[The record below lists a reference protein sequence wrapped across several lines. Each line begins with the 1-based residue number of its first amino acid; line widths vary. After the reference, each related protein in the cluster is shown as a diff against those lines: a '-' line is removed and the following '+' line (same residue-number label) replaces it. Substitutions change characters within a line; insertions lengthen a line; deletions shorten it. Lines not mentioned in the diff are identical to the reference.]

1 MTDADRLAALTR
13 MRSVALGLLIV
24 AAVVFAVSFALQEA
38 HPWLAYVRAAAEGAL
53 VGGLADWFAVT
64 ALFRHPLG
72 IPVPHTAIIEKKKDS
87 IGESLSEFIGENFL
101 DPDLVRRKLAGW
113 GVASRAGGWLAQRH
127 NAETLVGRLSPGV
140 RGGLGALDDDDVQAL
155 IARLAQDHMVQ
166 PAWAPTVGSL
176 LEKVVAS
183 KHHTAV
189 VDVVVT
195 RAGEYL
201 RTHPQVIDRLVGER
215 APSWVPAVVN
225 VLVSDRVH
233 AELVKFVEAVRTDP
247 SHQVRRSLDEYLAGL
262 GRDLREDPAVI
273 EAFETFKKNA
283 ISDPLVRELAAN
295 GWTTVKSFL
304 IEAAEDPTSDL
315 RVALTDAV
323 VSLGT
328 RLREDQALA
337 ATVEGYAADAAAY
350 LVGAYRTEIVSVVS
364 DTVAG
369 WDAREASEKIELHV
383 GRDLQF
389 IRINGTVVGALA
401 GLAVFALARALLG
414 G

>member
-1 MTDADRLAALTR
+1 MNDAQRLAALQR
-13 MRSVALGLLIV
+13 MRAVALSLLI
-24 AAVVFAVSFALQEA
+24 ASAVVFAVSFALQGSY
-38 HPWLAYVRAAAEGAL
+38 PWLAYVRAASEGAL

-72 IPVPHTAIIEKKKDS
+72 LPVPHTAIIEKKKDT

-101 DPDLVRRKLAGW
+101 DPDLVRRKLGSW
-113 GVASRAGGWLAQRH
+113 GVAERAGSWLSDRAH
-127 NAETLVGRLSPGV
+127 AEDLVARLSPAV

-155 IARLAQDHMVQ
+155 LARLAQDHMVQ

-176 LEKVVAS
+176 LEKVVQS
-183 KHHTAV
+183 RHHTAV

-201 RTHPQVIDRLVGER
+201 KTHPQVIDRLVGER

-233 AELVKFVEAVRTDP
+233 AELVKFAEAVRTDP
-247 SHQVRRSLDEYLAGL
+247 NHQVRRSLDEYLRGL
-262 GRDLREDPAVI
+262 GRDLQADPAVI

-283 ISDPLVRELAAN
+283 ISDPLVRQLTAD
-295 GWTTVKSFL
+295 GWSTLKSFL
-304 IEAAEDPTSDL
+304 IEAAEDPASDL

-323 VSLGT
+323 VTLGT
-328 RLREDQALA
+328 RLREDRELA
-337 ATVEGYAADAAAY
+337 AKVEGYAADAAAY
-350 LVGAYRTEIVSVVS
+350 LVGAYRTEIVSIVS

-401 GLAVFALARALLG
+401 GLVIFAIAHALLG
-414 G
+414 Q